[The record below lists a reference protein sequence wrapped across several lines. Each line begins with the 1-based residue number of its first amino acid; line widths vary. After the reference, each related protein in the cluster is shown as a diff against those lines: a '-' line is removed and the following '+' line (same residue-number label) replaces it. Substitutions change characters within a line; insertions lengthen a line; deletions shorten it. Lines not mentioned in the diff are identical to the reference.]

1 MCRYSFLNAIEKEN
15 KTHTHSHIKFDIK
28 FSIKLEYHN
37 TAICYLY
44 SNVNNFFDSKK
55 YLRYIKGSTNV
66 TDLQNWLC

>member
-37 TAICYLY
+37 TITDYVY
-44 SNVNNFFDSKK
+44 SNVNTKFNSKEP
-55 YLRYIKGSTNV
+55 YDISMVRLL
-66 TDLQNWLC
+66 LQYN